1 MLAVIT
7 YHPKLLASFSTHSV
21 QLMSGYR
28 GRSGGSGSGSHG
40 RGRAAAAVPVGPM
53 GMAQVWRRLRYIDNR
68 GAVVRTAVTTTEDR
82 RHRDDR

>member
-1 MLAVIT
+1 
-7 YHPKLLASFSTHSV
+7 
-21 QLMSGYR
+21 MSGYR